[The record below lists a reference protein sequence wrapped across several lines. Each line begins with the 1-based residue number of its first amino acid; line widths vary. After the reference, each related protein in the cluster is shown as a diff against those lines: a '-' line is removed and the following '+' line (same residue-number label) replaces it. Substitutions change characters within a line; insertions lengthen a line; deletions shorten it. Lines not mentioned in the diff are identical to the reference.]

1 MATSATVTAFAVGVL
16 GLAASQGACG
26 SDDGYC
32 HEDKEYDGDG
42 VHGLLGCCV
51 LLPQGVGLLSGADRV
66 VIGC

>member
-16 GLAASQGACG
+16 WLAASQGACG
-26 SDDGYC
+26 SDDGYS

-51 LLPQGVGLLSGADRV
+51 LLLRGVGLLSGADSV